1 MYTLFA
7 LLTRLRYWNS
17 EMPRLRSHAS
27 HPKPNP
33 VLQTG
38 SAKRT

>member
-17 EMPRLRSHAS
+17 EMPRLRSHATN
-27 HPKPNP
+27 PKPM
-33 VLQTG
+33 LQAA
-38 SAKRT
+38 SAKRP